1 MANLKTLRDRIK
13 SIKATQKITGAMKMV
28 AASRFRQN
36 QDLLVKTTPYTRKFQ
51 SMIFPILAECQ
62 DLDSPPCLLTGSD
75 GPTLVIIVTSNRG
88 LCGGFNSAIIRRTL
102 SIVPQFQ
109 DFKVLNIGRKS
120 RKSMQQNFKDYLIS
134 IPEEINNQI
143 DEKKGK
149 FSAAEKIS
157 DIIFELLETKI
168 IGAVTIVHSVFKN
181 ALVQK
186 IVETSLVP
194 FSCGSY
200 ESKDSYLFE
209 PNQKELLPEILR
221 ENLTMQIYQILLE
234 TAVCEQAARMTAMDS
249 ATRNARDMI
258 KKLEL
263 NYNRTRQAQITKELI
278 EVISGAEAFSS

>member
-36 QDLLVKTTPYTRKFQ
+36 QDSLIKTTPYTQKFQ

-62 DLDSPPCLLTGSD
+62 DLDSPPCLLTGNN

-102 SIVPQFQ
+102 SVVPQFQ

-186 IVETSLVP
+186 IVETHLVP

-200 ESKDSYLFE
+200 EPKDSYIFE

>member
-36 QDLLVKTTPYTRKFQ
+36 QDLLTKTTPYTQKFQ
-51 SMIFPILAECQ
+51 SMIFPILADRQ
-62 DLDSPPCLLTGSD
+62 DLDSLPYLLTGND
-75 GPTLVIIVTSNRG
+75 GPHLVVIVTSNRG

-102 SIVPQFQ
+102 SVVPQFQ
-109 DFKVLNIGRKS
+109 DFKILNVGRKS
-120 RKSMQQNFKDYLIS
+120 RKSMEQNFKDYLIS
-134 IPEEINNQI
+134 IPEEINSKI
-143 DEKKGK
+143 DEKQGK
-149 FSAAEKIS
+149 LAAAEEIS
-157 DIIFELLETKI
+157 GIIFELLEAKI

-186 IVETSLVP
+186 IVETPLVP

-209 PNQKELLPEILR
+209 PNQKELLPEILKQ
-221 ENLTMQIYQILLE
+221 NLTMQIYQILLE

>member
-36 QDLLVKTTPYTRKFQ
+36 QDLLTKTTPYTQKFQ
-51 SMIFPILAECQ
+51 SMIFPILADRQ
-62 DLDSPPCLLTGSD
+62 DLDSLPYLLTGND
-75 GPTLVIIVTSNRG
+75 GPHLVVIVTSNRG
-88 LCGGFNSAIIRRTL
+88 LCGGFNSAIIRKTL
-102 SIVPQFQ
+102 SVVPQFQ
-109 DFKVLNIGRKS
+109 DFKILNVGRKS
-120 RKSMQQNFKDYLIS
+120 RKSMEQNFKDYLIS
-134 IPEEINNQI
+134 IPEEINSKI
-143 DEKKGK
+143 DEKQGK
-149 FSAAEKIS
+149 LAAAEEIS
-157 DIIFELLETKI
+157 GIIFELLEAKI

-186 IVETSLVP
+186 IVETPLVP
-194 FSCGSY
+194 FPCGSY

-209 PNQKELLPEILR
+209 PNQKDLLPEILKQ
-221 ENLTMQIYQILLE
+221 NLTMQIYQILLE

>member
-36 QDLLVKTTPYTRKFQ
+36 QDLLIRTTPYTQKFQ
-51 SMIFPILAECQ
+51 DMIFPIVAECQ
-62 DLDSPPCLLTGSD
+62 DLDSLPCLLTGND
-75 GPTLVIIVTSNRG
+75 GPTLVVVVTSNRG
-88 LCGGFNSAIIRRTL
+88 LCGGFNSAIIRKTL
-102 SIVPQFQ
+102 SVATQFQ

-120 RKSMQQNFKDYLIS
+120 RKSMQQNYKDFVIP

-143 DEKKGK
+143 DEKRGK
-149 FSAAEKIS
+149 LTAAKKIS
-157 DIIFELLETKI
+157 DIIFDLLETKI
-168 IGAVTIVHSVFKN
+168 IGAVTIIHSVFKN
-181 ALVQK
+181 ALVQN
-186 IVETSLVP
+186 IVETPLVP
-194 FSCGSY
+194 FSCESY

-209 PNQKELLPEILR
+209 PNQKELLPEILKQ
-221 ENLTMQIYQILLE
+221 NLTMQIYQILLE

>member
-36 QDLLVKTTPYTRKFQ
+36 QDSLIKTTPYTQKFQ

-62 DLDSPPCLLTGSD
+62 DLDSPPCLLTGNN

-102 SIVPQFQ
+102 SVVPQFQ